1 SVRSAARARR
11 LRTLRGGFRRRLRRA
26 RFEREAHL
34 AIGPE
39 HQIRLELAAG
49 ARRDEVGEQVGAA
62 LGEQL
67 AHLRGRDLLL
77 QDDLAAAEIAALPG
91 TDRVLA
97 DVVHP
102 VLEDAAAA
110 FRALAQR
117 FPSREV
123 DRFGLIV
130 VGVGLPEIELQPVLV
145 VQLQDRRERTP
156 EPAAESLQRTD
167 RALAQQ
173 LLGLLDVE

>member
-1 SVRSAARARR
+1 
-11 LRTLRGGFRRRLRRA
+11 
-26 RFEREAHL
+26 
-34 AIGPE
+34 
-39 HQIRLELAAG
+39 
-49 ARRDEVGEQVGAA
+49 
-62 LGEQL
+62 
-67 AHLRGRDLLL
+67 L

-123 DRFGLIV
+123 DRFGLVV

-173 LLGLLDVE
+173 LLGLLDVELAPAGDLRDRELAAGAGEALVVLLHDAAAARARRGERRVVA